1 MKIMKF
7 GGTSVGRP
15 ERMHQVKDLITRGDE
30 PTIVVLSALS
40 GTTNALVGIGEAL
53 AAGDKSLAKER
64 IDTLHAHYLAFYP
77 ELLQTPGARVQAE
90 EIIREHFEF
99 LNILLKISFNEAINR
114 DILAQGEMLSTKLFF
129 TLLGELEIPAVFL
142 PALDFMSIDEN
153 SEPELQ
159 KISEKLKAILAEHP
173 QERLFITQ
181 GYICKNHRNE
191 VDNLKRGG
199 SDYTASLVAAAIH
212 ASVCEIWTDIDGMH
226 NNDPR
231 IVDRTRP
238 IAELSFDEAAE
249 LAYFGAKILH
259 PASIW
264 PAQLHN
270 IPVKLLNTMQPDA
283 GGTLIK
289 ASVET
294 TGVKAIAAKDGITAI
309 KIKSSRM
316 LLAYG
321 FLRRIF
327 EIFEKYKTPIDMITT
342 SEVAVSV
349 TIDDLS
355 HLDQILDELNALGSV
370 EVDRNQTIICIVG
383 NMVSE
388 TKGAIKSVMDSLVDI
403 PVRMV
408 SYGGSRHNVSILVDA
423 QYKVQALKSLN
434 EGVFSW

>member
-53 AAGDKSLAKER
+53 AAADKSLAKDR
-64 IDTLHAHYLAFYP
+64 IDALHAHYLTFYP
-77 ELLQTPGARVQAE
+77 ALLETAEARAKAE
-90 EIIREHFEF
+90 EIIKEHFEF

-114 DILAQGEMLSTKLFF
+114 DILAQGEMLSTKLFY
-129 TLLGELEIPAVFL
+129 TLLGELQIPAVFL

-153 SEPELQ
+153 SEPELP
-159 KISEKLKAILAEHP
+159 KISEKLKAILSQYP
-173 QERLFITQ
+173 NERLFITQ

-199 SDYTASLVAAAIH
+199 SDYTASLVAAAIN

-238 IAELSFDEAAE
+238 IAEMSFDEAAE

-270 IPVKLLNTMQPDA
+270 IPVRLLNTMQPDA

-289 ASVET
+289 AAVET

-327 EIFEKYKTPIDMITT
+327 EVFEKYKTPIDMITT

-355 HLDQILDELNALGSV
+355 HLEQIQAELESFGTV
-370 EVDRNQTIICIVG
+370 EIDRNQAIICVVG
-383 NMVSE
+383 NKVAE
-388 TKGAIKSVMDSLVDI
+388 TKGAVQSVLDSLIDI

-408 SYGGSRHNVSILVDA
+408 SFGGSKHNVSILVDA
-423 QYKVQALKSLN
+423 QYKTQALKSLN
-434 EGVFSW
+434 EGVFTW